1 MKKSILAAIAL
12 CSILAVSCHPEEG
25 MTIDD
30 YLALRPFV
38 NASLLFQLSEIPEN
52 LPLSTSFT
60 VDIELADGK
69 HITSATPAVTI
80 E

>member
-1 MKKSILAAIAL
+1 MNN
-12 CSILAVSCHPEEG
+12 
-25 MTIDD
+25 TIYTYEKD
-30 YLALRPFV
+30 
-38 NASLLFQLSEIPEN
+38 

-69 HITSATPAVTI
+69 HITSTTPAVTI